1 VAGRAARNVNGR
13 VILYGDTV
21 TPSMDA
27 LLKITAAHRKLQ
39 LEYNRIHNIV
49 PRSVVKSK
57 RFTIAE
63 AVGDMD
69 NSRKKKNSGRNNTR
83 ENDDDTLMT
92 VGAGLA
98 AAMPESEFADL
109 LRELEEEMLEAA
121 EKLEFE
127 RAAFLRDRIN
137 ELEKQRQ

>member
-1 VAGRAARNVNGR
+1 
-13 VILYGDTV
+13 
-21 TPSMDA
+21 
-27 LLKITAAHRKLQ
+27 
-39 LEYNRIHNIV
+39 
-49 PRSVVKSK
+49 VVKSK

-69 NSRKKKNSGRNNTR
+69 NSRKKKNSGRNNTA

-127 RAAFLRDRIN
+127 RAAFLRDRIS